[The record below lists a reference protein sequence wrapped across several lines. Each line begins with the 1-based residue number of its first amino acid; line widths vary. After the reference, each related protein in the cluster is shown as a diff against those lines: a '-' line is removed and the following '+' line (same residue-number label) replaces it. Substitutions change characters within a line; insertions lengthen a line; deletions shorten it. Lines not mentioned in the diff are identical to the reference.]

1 MVMDVRGVVTGDGA
15 IAEQPGQHFGADLGQ
30 FIEEQ
35 VRASVLGVDGEQA
48 GSSRWLQHHVA
59 GSDGGGARRD
69 DAKSGGGRER
79 GTGESP
85 NGPASTA
92 GRFWARSWGGRCGVR
107 FSAWTGGRPVPAD
120 GSSTTSPGR
129 MAAAIAATTPSP
141 VGVENCCNAWEV
153 WDRRVWV
160 GSRAPIFSIIARAAA
175 GDTDLRRIVEP
186 YLRRNRIC
194 AASQAS

>member
-1 MVMDVRGVVTGDGA
+1 MMRP
-15 IAEQPGQHFGADLGQ
+15 QP
-30 FIEEQ
+30 I
-35 VRASVLGVDGEQA
+35 
-48 GSSRWLQHHVA
+48 
-59 GSDGGGARRD
+59 
-69 DAKSGGGRER
+69 
-79 GTGESP
+79 
-85 NGPASTA
+85 ST
-92 GRFWARSWGGRCGVR
+92 RTDTLFPYTTLFR
-107 FSAWTGGRPVPAD
+107 
-120 GSSTTSPGR
+120 STTSPGR

-194 AASQAS
+194 AASQEIGRAHV

>member
-1 MVMDVRGVVTGDGA
+1 
-15 IAEQPGQHFGADLGQ
+15 
-30 FIEEQ
+30 
-35 VRASVLGVDGEQA
+35 
-48 GSSRWLQHHVA
+48 
-59 GSDGGGARRD
+59 
-69 DAKSGGGRER
+69 
-79 GTGESP
+79 
-85 NGPASTA
+85 
-92 GRFWARSWGGRCGVR
+92 
-107 FSAWTGGRPVPAD
+107 
-120 GSSTTSPGR
+120 

-194 AASQAS
+194 AASQASRSEEHTSELQSLMRISYAVFCLKKKNKQKHQRLINTQKQVRT